1 MSWSMSCAASRRA
14 TNSRNRRPPR
24 KSSSA
29 PCRAES
35 DMELLSI
42 AALLLGFLALLL
54 GAGVWI
60 GVALMA
66 TGWAGMQFA
75 GGAIPAGSV
84 LATTVW
90 GNSASWSLAAL
101 PLFIWM
107 GEILFRTR
115 LSEEMFRGFSPW
127 LNWLPGRLMH
137 VNVLACG
144 VFGSVSGSSAATCAT
159 VAKIALPEL
168 KKRGYDEKLALG
180 SLAGAGTLGILI
192 PPSITM
198 VVYAVQANVSIIQI
212 FLAGFLPGLL
222 VMVLYSGYIAIWS
235 LMHPDRSP
243 PADPPMPFREK
254 LRESAK
260 LGPLMALI
268 VFVFL
273 ALLMGWATATECAAW
288 GVLGSLGIAW
298 WQGSL
303 SRESFWAS
311 VMGATR
317 VNCMILLILAGA
329 SYMGTSMAY
338 TGIPLALATWVNSLQ
353 LSPYALIAALTVM
366 YIVLGTALDGIS
378 MIVLTTAIVIPMVK
392 QAGFDLIWFGIFLV
406 LVVEMAEVSPP
417 VGFNLF
423 VLQTMSGK
431 DSNTVA
437 KAALPFFFLLVLA
450 VAIITVFPDIV
461 MVLPRMAF
469 PG

>member
-1 MSWSMSCAASRRA
+1 
-14 TNSRNRRPPR
+14 
-24 KSSSA
+24 
-29 PCRAES
+29 
-35 DMELLSI
+35 LL
-42 AALLLGFLALLL
+42 AG
-54 GAGVWI
+54 GVWI
-60 GVALMA
+60 GVALLA

-75 GGAIPAGSV
+75 PGGIPAGSV
-84 LATTVW
+84 LATKIW
-90 GNSASWSLAAL
+90 GNSASWELAAL

-107 GEILFRTR
+107 GEILFRTK
-115 LSEEMFRGFSPW
+115 LSEEMFRGLSPW
-127 LNWLPGRLMH
+127 LNWIPGRLLH

-144 VFGSVSGSSAATCAT
+144 IFGSVSGSSAATCAT

-168 KKRGYDEKLALG
+168 KKRGYDDMVSLG

-198 VVYAVQANVSIIQI
+198 VVYAVQANVSIIQV

-222 VMVLYSGYIAIWS
+222 VMGLYSGYIAVWS
-235 LMHPDRSP
+235 LAHPHRSP

-260 LGPLMALI
+260 LMPLMLLIAL
-268 VFVFL
+268 VFL
-273 ALLMGWATATECAAW
+273 SLLMGWATATECAAW
-288 GVLGSLGIAW
+288 GVLGSLAIAW
-298 WQGSL
+298 WHGSL
-303 SRESFWAS
+303 TLPAFWAS

-317 VNCMILLILAGA
+317 VNCMIMLILAGA
-329 SYMGTSMAY
+329 SYMSTSMGY
-338 TGIPLALATWVNSLQ
+338 TGIPSALAAWVGSLN

-366 YIVLGTALDGIS
+366 YVALGTALDGIS
-378 MIVLTTAIVIPMVK
+378 MIVLTTAVVIPMIK
-392 QAGFDLIWFGIFLV
+392 QAGFDLVWFGIFVV
-406 LVVEMAEVSPP
+406 LIVEMAEVSPP

-437 KAALPFFFLLVLA
+437 RASLPFFFLLVAA
-450 VAIITVFPDIV
+450 VALITVFPDIV

-469 PG
+469 SD

>member
-1 MSWSMSCAASRRA
+1 MALVETSV
-14 TNSRNRRPPR
+14 
-24 KSSSA
+24 
-29 PCRAES
+29 
-35 DMELLSI
+35 LLLLFLG
-42 AALLLGFLALLL
+42 ALLAG
-54 GAGVWI
+54 GVWI
-60 GVALMA
+60 GVALLA
-66 TGWAGMQFA
+66 TGWVGMQFV
-75 GGAIPAGSV
+75 GGGIPAGSV
-84 LATTVW
+84 LATKIW
-90 GNSASWSLAAL
+90 GNSASWELAAL

-107 GEILFRTR
+107 GEILFRTK

-127 LNWLPGRLMH
+127 LNWLPGRLLH

-168 KKRGYDEKLALG
+168 KKRGYDENISLG

-198 VVYAVQANVSIIQI
+198 VVYAVQANVSIIQV

-222 VMVLYSGYIAIWS
+222 VMVLYSGYIAVWS
-235 LMHPDRSP
+235 LAHPDRSP
-243 PADPPMPFREK
+243 PADPPMSLRMK
-254 LRESAK
+254 LSESAK
-260 LGPLMALI
+260 LIPTLGLI
-268 VFVFL
+268 TFVFL
-273 ALLMGWATATECAAW
+273 ALLLGWATATECAAW
-288 GVLGSLGIAW
+288 GVLGSLAIAW
-298 WQGSL
+298 WHGAL
-303 SRESFWAS
+303 SWNSFWAS

-329 SYMGTSMAY
+329 SYMSTSMGY
-338 TGIPLALATWVNSLQ
+338 TGIPAALASWVDSLH
-353 LSPYALIAALTVM
+353 LSPYALITALTVM

-378 MIVLTTAIVIPMVK
+378 LIVLTTAVVIPMIK
-392 QAGFDLIWFGIFLV
+392 QAGFDLVWFGIFMV
-406 LVVEMAEVSPP
+406 LVIEMAEVSPP

-437 KAALPFFFLLVLA
+437 KASLPFFFLLVAA

-469 PG
+469 AD